1 MIIGDYMVN
10 VGILGATGM
19 VGQRFIELLAD
30 HPKFEITALTASAR
44 SAGKRYE
51 DAATWYLDSSI
62 PESVKDITVVD
73 TDPKETKDVDIVF
86 SALPAD
92 TAAIVEPKFAKSCIV
107 ASNASA
113 MRMEPDVPLVIP
125 EVNPEHL
132 DLVEIQQKNRGWD
145 GFIVTNP
152 NCSTI
157 ALTITLKPLYDQY
170 NIKRVYVST
179 MQAVSGAGYNGVPSM
194 AIVDNLVPFIG
205 GEEEK
210 MESETLHLLG
220 EFDGETVTPAP
231 FGLSASC
238 HRVAVVDGHTE
249 AVFIEM
255 EDDLE
260 VDDVKESFNSFKGLP
275 QKLDLYSAP
284 KNPITIR
291 EEENRPQPR
300 MDRNTENGM
309 AVTVGRIRKD
319 AAFDN
324 SLRYVL
330 VGHNTIRGAAGASI
344 LNAELINEIM

>member
-1 MIIGDYMVN
+1 MVN

-30 HPKFEITALTASAR
+30 HPKFELTALTASAR
-44 SAGKRYE
+44 SAGKKYE
-51 DAATWYLDSSI
+51 EAATWYLDTKI
-62 PESVKDITVVD
+62 PERVKDITVVN
-73 TDPKETKDVDIVF
+73 TDPKEIKDVDIVF

-92 TAAIVEPKFAKSCIV
+92 TAAIVEPKFARSCIV

-132 DLVEIQQKNRGWD
+132 DMIEAQQKNRGWD
-145 GFIVTNP
+145 GFVVTNP

-157 ALTITLKPLYDQY
+157 ALTITLKPLYDQFD
-170 NIKRVYVST
+170 IKRVYVST

-205 GEEEK
+205 EEEEK
-210 MESETLHLLG
+210 METETLHLLG
-220 EFDGETVTPAP
+220 EYDGETVIPAS
-231 FGLSASC
+231 FGVSASC

-255 EDDLE
+255 EDE
-260 VDDVKESFNSFKGLP
+260 FEIDDVKESMDSFRGLP
-275 QKLDLYSAP
+275 QKLDLHSAP
-284 KNPITIR
+284 QKPVIVR
-291 EEENRPQPR
+291 EEDNRPQPR
-300 MDRNTENGM
+300 MDRNNGNGM

-319 AAFDN
+319 FAFEK

-344 LNAELINEIM
+344 LNAELISEIM

>member
-1 MIIGDYMVN
+1 
-10 VGILGATGM
+10 M
-19 VGQRFIELLAD
+19 VGQRFIELLGD
-30 HPKFEITALTASAR
+30 HPDLELTTLTASPR
-44 SAGKRYE
+44 SADKKYE
-51 DAATWYLDSSI
+51 DAVTWYLDCKI
-62 PESVKDITVVD
+62 PEIARNITIVE
-73 TDPKETKDVDIVF
+73 TDPKKMKDVDIVF

-92 TAAIVEPKFAKSCIV
+92 IARVIEPKFAEAGMVV
-107 ASNASA
+107 ASNAAA

-132 DLVEIQQKNRGWD
+132 ELIELQRKNRGWD

-157 ALTITLKPLYDQY
+157 ALTMTLKPLYDQF
-170 NIKRVYVST
+170 NLDKVYVST

-194 AIVDNLVPFIG
+194 AIVDNLVPYIG

-210 MESETLHLLG
+210 MESETLQLLG
-220 EFDGETVTPAP
+220 ELDGNTITPAN
-231 FGLSASC
+231 FGVSASC
-238 HRVAVVDGHTE
+238 HRVAVLDGHTE

-255 EDDLE
+255 NEEFIVDE
-260 VDDVKESFNSFKGLP
+260 VKRSFHEFEGLP

-284 KNPITIR
+284 AAPLLIR

-300 MDRNTENGM
+300 MDRNAEHGM

-319 AAFDN
+319 KTFN
-324 SLRYVL
+324 KTLKYIL

-344 LNAELINEIM
+344 LNAELINEIIL

>member
-1 MIIGDYMVN
+1 MVN

-30 HPKFEITALTASAR
+30 HPKFELTVLTASAR
-44 SAGKRYE
+44 SAGKKYE
-51 DAATWYLDSSI
+51 DAATWYLDTKI

-73 TDPKETKDVDIVF
+73 TDPKETKDIDIVF
-86 SALPAD
+86 SALPTD

-132 DLVEIQQKNRGWD
+132 DMIETQQKNRGWD

-157 ALTITLKPLYDQY
+157 ALTITLKPLYDQF

-210 MESETLHLLG
+210 METETLQLLG
-220 EFDGETVTPAP
+220 EYDGETVNPAS
-231 FGLSASC
+231 FGVSASC
-238 HRVAVVDGHTE
+238 HRVAVIDGHTE

-255 EDDLE
+255 ED
-260 VDDVKESFNSFKGLP
+260 SFEIDEIKDSMNSFKGLP

-284 KNPITIR
+284 KNPIVIR
-291 EEENRPQPR
+291 EEDNRPQPR
-300 MDRNTENGM
+300 MDRNADNGM

-330 VGHNTIRGAAGASI
+330 VGHNTVRGAAGASI
-344 LNAELINEIM
+344 LNAELISEIM

>member
-1 MIIGDYMVN
+1 MVN

-19 VGQRFIELLAD
+19 VGQRFIQLLDD
-30 HPKFEITALTASAR
+30 HPNFEVTALTASSR
-44 SAGKRYE
+44 SAGKKYE
-51 DAATWYLDSSI
+51 DAVTWHLESKI
-62 PESVKDITVVD
+62 PEAVRDTVVVD
-73 TDPKETKDVDIVF
+73 TDPNKVKEVDIVF
-86 SALPAD
+86 SALPSD
-92 TAAIVEPKFAKSCIV
+92 NAAVVEPKFAAAGMIV

-132 DLVEIQQKNRGWD
+132 DLVEIQQRNRGWD

-157 ALTITLKPLYDQY
+157 ALVMTLKPLYDEF

-205 GEEEK
+205 EEEEK

-220 EFDGETVTPAP
+220 DFDGENVNNAN
-231 FGLSASC
+231 FGVSASC
-238 HRVAVVDGHTE
+238 HRVAVLDGHTE

-255 EDDLE
+255 ADDFE
-260 VDDVKESFNSFKGLP
+260 VDDIKHSFSDFKGLP
-275 QKLDLYSAP
+275 QKLNLHSAP
-284 KNPITIR
+284 DSPVVLRNEI
-291 EEENRPQPR
+291 NRPQPR
-300 MDRNTENGM
+300 MDRMEGDGM
-309 AVTVGRIRKD
+309 SVSVGRIRKD
-319 AAFDN
+319 DVFEN
-324 SLRYVL
+324 GLKYIL

>member
-1 MIIGDYMVN
+1 MVN

-30 HPKFEITALTASAR
+30 HPKFELTALTASAR

-51 DAATWYLDSSI
+51 DAATWYLDTKI
-62 PESVKDITVVD
+62 PESVKDITVVN
-73 TDPKETKDVDIVF
+73 TDPKEVKNVDILF

-107 ASNASA
+107 ASNAST
-113 MRMEPDVPLVIP
+113 MRMKPDVPLVIP

-132 DLVEIQQKNRGWD
+132 DMVEIQQKNRGWD
-145 GFIVTNP
+145 GFVVTNP

-157 ALTITLKPLYDQY
+157 ALTITLKPLYDQFD
-170 NIKRVYVST
+170 IKRVYVST

-205 GEEEK
+205 EEEEK
-210 MESETLHLLG
+210 METETLHLLG
-220 EFDGETVTPAP
+220 EFDGEAVIPAS
-231 FGLSASC
+231 FGVSASC
-238 HRVAVVDGHTE
+238 HRVGVVDGHTE

-255 EDDLE
+255 EDRFEIDE
-260 VDDVKESFNSFKGLP
+260 IKGSMESFRGLP

-284 KNPITIR
+284 QKPVIVR

-300 MDRNTENGM
+300 MDRNADKGM

-319 AAFDN
+319 FAFKN
-324 SLRYVL
+324 SLRYIL

-344 LNAELINEIM
+344 LNAELISEIM